1 MPQLPFDPAQLS
13 TAFPDV
19 IAAVGIALVLAIVT
33 FRRPPAPSIQ
43 EALAAMAERDE
54 SDS

>member
-19 IAAVGIALVLAIVT
+19 IAAIGLALVLAIVT
-33 FRRPPAPSIQ
+33 FKPFLPRQASTRRSP
-43 EALAAMAERDE
+43 
-54 SDS
+54 